1 MNNEN
6 SDSIINIHKNIGANI
21 RYFRKKSNL
30 IIEQLNEKIIKDIYV
45 MFIKNIIDNEVNQV
59 IDT

>member
-6 SDSIINIHKNIGANI
+6 SDSIINMHKNIGANI

-45 MFIKNIIDNEVNQV
+45 MFIKNIIYNEVNQV